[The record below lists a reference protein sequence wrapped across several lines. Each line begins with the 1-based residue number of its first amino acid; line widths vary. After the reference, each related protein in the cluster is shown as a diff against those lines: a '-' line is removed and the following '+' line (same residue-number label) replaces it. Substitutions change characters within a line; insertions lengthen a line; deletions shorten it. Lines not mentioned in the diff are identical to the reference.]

1 MPPGSLALLAQGAV
15 VSLLLAAAAIVGGTA
30 LAIVLAA
37 GAFSRLAAVRAV
49 YRLYVYVVRGTPL
62 LVMALLVFYAL
73 PALDLRTGPYI
84 AGTLVLIIYTGA
96 LFAEVFRGGV
106 LAIPRPQ
113 WESARSL
120 GLPPLAM
127 FRKIVAPL
135 VTRYTL
141 PPYIN
146 VCVMTVKASS
156 VLSIITVPELTMATQ
171 RVLGTTFAPVEAFS
185 VAALLYWAL
194 TAGLAALMGRLEH
207 HAPTREVRAVGHSA
221 RRVWDR
227 RRR

>member
-62 LVMALLVFYAL
+62 LVLALLVFYAL

-84 AGTLVLIIYTGA
+84 AGTFVLIIYTGA

-106 LAIPRPQ
+106 VPIPRPQ
-113 WESARSL
+113 CESAGSV
-120 GLPPLAM
+120 GLQPLAM
-127 FRKIVAPL
+127 LRMIVAPL
-135 VTRYTL
+135 VTCYTL

-146 VCVMTVKASS
+146 VFFFNVT
-156 VLSIITVPELTMATQ
+156 AT
-171 RVLGTTFAPVEAFS
+171 T
-185 VAALLYWAL
+185 
-194 TAGLAALMGRLEH
+194 
-207 HAPTREVRAVGHSA
+207 
-221 RRVWDR
+221 
-227 RRR
+227 

>member
-1 MPPGSLALLAQGAV
+1 MLTGNLLLLLQGAAF
-15 VSLLLAAAAIVGGTA
+15 SLLLAAAAIAGGT
-30 LAIVLAA
+30 LVAIVLAA
-37 GAFSRLAAVRAV
+37 LAFSRLAAARAF

-62 LVMALLVFYAL
+62 LVLALLVFYTL

-84 AGTLVLIIYTGA
+84 AGTLVLIMYVAA

-127 FRKIVAPL
+127 FRKVVAPL
-135 VTRYTL
+135 ATRYAL
-141 PPYIN
+141 PAYVN

-156 VLSIITVPELTMATQ
+156 VLSIISVWELMLAAREIIERTLAVFT
-171 RVLGTTFAPVEAFS
+171 VLGM
-185 VAALLYWAL
+185 AAVLYFVMCFGIDRL
-194 TAGLAALMGRLEH
+194 GRRLERH
-207 HAPTREVRAVGHSA
+207 LMVRGFVGEQ
-221 RRVWDR
+221 V
-227 RRR
+227 

>member
-1 MPPGSLALLAQGAV
+1 LPPGSLALLAQGAA

-30 LAIVLAA
+30 LAVVLAA
-37 GAFSRLAAVRAV
+37 GAFSRLAAVRAG

-62 LVMALLVFYAL
+62 LVLALLAF
-73 PALDLRTGPYI
+73 
-84 AGTLVLIIYTGA
+84 
-96 LFAEVFRGGV
+96 
-106 LAIPRPQ
+106 PRPQ

-156 VLSIITVPELTMATQ
+156 VLSIISVWELTLAA
-171 RVLGTTFAPVEAFS
+171 REIIERTFAVFTI
-185 VAALLYWAL
+185 L
-194 TAGLAALMGRLEH
+194 GLAAAFYFVMCFGIDRLGRRLEH
-207 HAPTREVRAVGHSA
+207 HLALKGFAGERA
-221 RRVWDR
+221 
-227 RRR
+227 

>member
-1 MPPGSLALLAQGAV
+1 MGPSMIPPGSLALLAQGAV
-15 VSLLLAAAAIVGGTA
+15 ASLLLAAAAIVGGTV

-37 GAFSRLAAVRAV
+37 GAFSR
-49 YRLYVYVVRGTPL
+49 
-62 LVMALLVFYAL
+62 FYAL

-120 GLPPLAM
+120 GLPPAAM

-156 VLSIITVPELTMATQ
+156 VLSIISVWELTLAA
-171 RVLGTTFAPVEAFS
+171 REIIERTFAVFTI
-185 VAALLYWAL
+185 L
-194 TAGLAALMGRLEH
+194 GLAAAFYFVMCFGIDRLGRRLEH
-207 HAPTREVRAVGHSA
+207 HLALKGFAGERA
-221 RRVWDR
+221 
-227 RRR
+227 

>member
-1 MPPGSLALLAQGAV
+1 MMPPGSLALLAQGAA

-30 LAIVLAA
+30 LAIALTA
-37 GAFSRLAAVRAV
+37 GAFSRIGAVRAV
-49 YRLYVYVVRGTPL
+49 YRVYVYIVRGTPL
-62 LVMALLVFYAL
+62 LVLALLFFYAL
-73 PALDLRTGPYI
+73 PALDLRAGPYI

-156 VLSIITVPELTMATQ
+156 VLSIISVWELTLAA
-171 RVLGTTFAPVEAFS
+171 REIIERTFAVFTI
-185 VAALLYWAL
+185 L
-194 TAGLAALMGRLEH
+194 GLAAAFYFVMCFGIDRL
-207 HAPTREVRAVGHSA
+207 G
-221 RRVWDR
+221 RRVER
-227 RRR
+227 HLALKGFAGERA

>member
-1 MPPGSLALLAQGAV
+1 
-15 VSLLLAAAAIVGGTA
+15 
-30 LAIVLAA
+30 
-37 GAFSRLAAVRAV
+37 
-49 YRLYVYVVRGTPL
+49 
-62 LVMALLVFYAL
+62 
-73 PALDLRTGPYI
+73 LRTGPYI

-146 VCVMTVKASS
+146 VC
-156 VLSIITVPELTMATQ
+156 
-171 RVLGTTFAPVEAFS
+171 
-185 VAALLYWAL
+185 
-194 TAGLAALMGRLEH
+194 
-207 HAPTREVRAVGHSA
+207 
-221 RRVWDR
+221 
-227 RRR
+227 

>member
-1 MPPGSLALLAQGAV
+1 MPPGSLALLAQGAA

-30 LAIVLAA
+30 LAVVMSSVAS
-37 GAFSRLAAVRAV
+37 SRRSPVRAC
-49 YRLYVYVVRGTPL
+49 YRIYVYVVRGSPL

-146 VCVMTVKASS
+146 VGVMTVKASS
-156 VLSIITVPELTMATQ
+156 VLSIISAWELTLAAREIIERTFAVFT
-171 RVLGTTFAPVEAFS
+171 VLGMAAAFYF
-185 VAALLYWAL
+185 VMCFGIDRL
-194 TAGLAALMGRLEH
+194 GRRLERH
-207 HAPTREVRAVGHSA
+207 LTLRGFAGERA
-221 RRVWDR
+221 
-227 RRR
+227 